1 MIDIT
6 WLMISNISFW
16 VAVFCGIPLWLLIIL
31 STNSYA
37 YTSPSIFE
45 SIFIKKIFIILIFG
59 IVVFIPLHFHAE
71 SQRPHTIIP
80 EKTWTTTDIQNIT
93 SLSGDQRWSI
103 NGGGSFFLGCGQV
116 LINGG
121 SVPQYVFYKITPNGY
136 QIGTLDATNVFIKE
150 DENIYPFIE
159 WEYSHS
165 TLPLKR
171 WDDNGDVDYNMNGKE
186 TKSLIATYIHVPKG
200 TVIKEYSLG
209 G

>member
-1 MIDIT
+1 MIEIP
-6 WLMISNISFW
+6 WLLISNISIG
-16 VAVFCGIPLWLLIIL
+16 VAILCGAPLLIL
-31 STNSYA
+31 FFVETNP
-37 YTSPSIFE
+37 TNFRTPSIFTPFVIGVCVILILALC
-45 SIFIKKIFIILIFG
+45 IFIPI
-59 IVVFIPLHFHAE
+59 HFYAE
-71 SQRPHTIIP
+71 SQRPYTITP

>member
-1 MIDIT
+1 M
-6 WLMISNISFW
+6 
-16 VAVFCGIPLWLLIIL
+16 
-31 STNSYA
+31 
-37 YTSPSIFE
+37 
-45 SIFIKKIFIILIFG
+45 
-59 IVVFIPLHFHAE
+59 
-71 SQRPHTIIP
+71 
-80 EKTWTTTDIQNIT
+80 
-93 SLSGDQRWSI
+93 
-103 NGGGSFFLGCGQV
+103 GCGQV